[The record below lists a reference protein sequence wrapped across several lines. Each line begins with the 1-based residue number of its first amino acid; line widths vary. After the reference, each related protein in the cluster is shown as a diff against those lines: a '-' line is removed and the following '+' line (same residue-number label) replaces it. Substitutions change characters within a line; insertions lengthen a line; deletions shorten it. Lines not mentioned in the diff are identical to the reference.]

1 MKINSGGLEK
11 VLGIYKKQG
20 IQPSTQ
26 DKADGIKGVA
36 DRDKIELS
44 TKAQDFQVALKA
56 LGQVPDVREDK
67 VAELK
72 ARVALEQYNVDAGEV
87 ADSIID
93 SLFMD
98 KKV

>member
-20 IQPSTQ
+20 IQPSMQ
-26 DKADGIKGVA
+26 DKAEGIKGVA

-56 LGQVPDVREDK
+56 LGQVPDVREAK

-72 ARVALEQYNVDAGEV
+72 AKVASGQYNVDAGEV

-93 SLFMD
+93 SLFID